1 VKKWI
6 SILLAICILGG
17 LLCGCAQESPSN
29 ETNPDS
35 GSLSESGIEETQV
48 PLDILETR
56 YEDKQLVILSRDD
69 GEWSSVE
76 IFAEDGSADNISH
89 AVYERN
95 DMILQKYGVTILEYK
110 KTSSEHQTAVMNEV
124 SAPSGDFQA
133 VTTSVAVASNMAMN
147 SLLWDLNSEDNLYLD
162 TSKPWWDERMSS
174 GMEIGGKLFM
184 VTGDLLTLDNDATF
198 AIMFNKTI
206 AEACKLP
213 DLYDSVLNQAW
224 TMEKMLEY
232 EQLAVNDANG
242 DGKLDYDSE
251 TAGFAYTIDTPY
263 CLLYAGGVQLVSR
276 DGEGELIYALDAERT
291 QNIADQCRIL
301 LNSAYT
307 TNLTANKDGA
317 PIVEAGKTCF
327 GGGHALFFG
336 ECLQCVTRLRAYDT
350 DFGILPYP
358 MYDQNQG
365 GYKSL
370 MHSTGSVIAIPVSV
384 GEGDD
389 MDMVSS
395 MLEAL
400 ACYSVNTLTKEY
412 YEVNLKTKA
421 ARDERSGAMIDLII
435 GNRVCDLAYYFGW
448 SNAVVELQGALLPG
462 SSTGVASRSAT
473 YKKGIERSIERML
486 DTINKQK

>member
-1 VKKWI
+1 MKKWI

-48 PLDILETR
+48 PLDIPETR

-224 TMEKMLEY
+224 TMEKIRYWEIWNEPDDCYTEETSAMWKGTPQQFY
-232 EQLAVNDANG
+232 ELYHTAATHLKSVFG
-242 DGKLDYDSE
+242 DRIKVGGY
-251 TAGFAYTIDTPY
+251 AHCGFY
-263 CLLYAGGVQLVSR
+263 
-276 DGEGELIYALDAERT
+276 
-291 QNIADQCRIL
+291 
-301 LNSAYT
+301 
-307 TNLTANKDGA
+307 
-317 PIVEAGKTCF
+317 
-327 GGGHALFFG
+327 
-336 ECLQCVTRLRAYDT
+336 AYDKYPDLGNIGRKAT
-350 DFGILPYP
+350 EFTEFFFEFLDGFFKYIRERGTPLDFFSWHTYV
-358 MYDQNQG
+358 
-365 GYKSL
+365 
-370 MHSTGSVIAIPVSV
+370 GSV
-384 GEGDD
+384 
-389 MDMVSS
+389 
-395 MLEAL
+395 LHL
-400 ACYSVNTLTKEY
+400 
-412 YEVNLKTKA
+412 
-421 ARDERSGAMIDLII
+421 
-435 GNRVCDLAYYFGW
+435 
-448 SNAVVELQGALLPG
+448 
-462 SSTGVASRSAT
+462 
-473 YKKGIERSIERML
+473 
-486 DTINKQK
+486 

>member
-1 VKKWI
+1 MKKVI
-6 SILLAICILGG
+6 VLLLVACMMGSFC
-17 LLCGCAQESPSN
+17 CGCAQIESPGNTDQSSGN
-29 ETNPDS
+29 VTDS
-35 GSLSESGIEETQV
+35 GAEETLL
-48 PLDILETR
+48 PLDIPDTR
-56 YEDKQLVILSRDD
+56 YEDKQFVILSRDD

-462 SSTGVASRSAT
+462 SSTGVASRSAA